1 MAASVL
7 TAIGSFIADT
17 LVAAGTSFLIADA
30 VAIIATAYVA
40 YSAYQM
46 LRPKTPDFGSGLE
59 GRKQMVRSPIAART
73 TIYGKAKVSGPIVFA
88 GTTGDKNAH
97 LHLVVPLA
105 SHEIDGVDAWYFG
118 DDKLTLDGADFINH
132 EPYVYTTEHAETASF
147 TLLPGQETNTVDLA
161 PLLPAG
167 AIMGRVMDVMALAP
181 YEAGSQ
187 IGGVQLGLSYTLDG
201 TAVTANTHNVSDAF
215 TQLLVHY
222 TWDTIDSSVAR
233 IKLVNGAADQAAQP
247 DLVAECGE
255 IGWDDT
261 HRLRGIAYAYAR
273 LKFDQEAW
281 PYGIPNIS
289 AVVRGKLV
297 YDPRTA
303 TTAWSDN
310 PALCI
315 RDYLLAQDGLRCAP
329 EEIDETSFMAAANVC
344 DELVPIPG
352 DVVGDPYW
360 DNTILLMHMDGFS
373 DERGHAVSAVG
384 GASLDDA
391 EAVFDASMRFDG
403 STGYLSVDNSTI
415 SPIGAQDFTLEMW
428 VRITA
433 TEGTPTLFSWGPSSG
448 FPAIE
453 MYARSSDRSIRTIVT
468 NMDGNTIVIN
478 NSPAS
483 TWELNTWTH
492 IALVRVAGRW
502 KLFANG
508 AVKRD
513 NAIPAG
519 EEYEPLLHPT
529 NPIRIGLG
537 WYNQGFMNGNID
549 ELRFTVGVARYTDAF
564 TPPSAPFVAV
574 QEVVNRQKRYT
585 LNGVVDSQKTPAT
598 IIQEMLSACGGSLI
612 YTQGTYKLHAG
623 AWTAPIGTLTESDL
637 RGPIKVR
644 AQPSMREQFNG
655 VRGVFVNPEKNWQAS
670 DVRPIKYAP
679 YITRDG
685 GELWADIQMP
695 FTIERFMA
703 IRLAWQHLLRSRQ
716 GITVEMPCNLRAM
729 KYSAWDVVGLD
740 IARLGWVGK
749 PFRIVSWRLAD
760 DGRGVDL
767 VLQEDAEQSWEWD
780 HTTETVPDPE
790 PDTLLV
796 DARVTTPPGRPT
808 LREILIDNGVIRV
821 QLHATWSPPENAF
834 IAAYEVAWAR
844 LTGDTVQWNNQMTTS
859 PNLTLGDVVS
869 GATYVVRVRAR
880 NAIGRWSRWVYSRSL
895 TIMGLFAT
903 PSPPQEFTATE
914 SDAGVLFS
922 VGEPPDTDVKV
933 GGYLEIRHAVDQP
946 SNWNTAIFVGRWPG
960 DTDSVRVLQRLGGRY
975 FAKYVD
981 STGHWSTAVSMLVD
995 DQQWTG
1001 TLDSINEAPAFTGA
1015 KTNCYVEGSALTFV
1029 GAQYVD
1035 DWGNIDEALDQ
1046 WDRHGV
1052 GADVPASGSYVC
1064 AGQIDVGLVQGFTLV
1079 ADIAAASGEPD
1090 FWIDDRVTLI
1100 DTWGRFDAAGDAD
1113 TTRVA
1118 TWFRKSDNGVD
1129 WSDWRRFPLAVRIRA
1144 RYAETK
1150 LILRCSHGQRIDL
1163 TRLNFHAKTV

>member
-273 LKFDQEAW
+273 LKYDPEAW

-352 DVVGDPYW
+352 KTVFAYTLDGDDPFAQSVVSKHKFDTSSDMMGVQWTLLP
-360 DNTILLMHMDGFS
+360 NTSILYQLIS
-373 DERGHAVSAVG
+373 EPAVG
-384 GASLDDA
+384 
-391 EAVFDASMRFDG
+391 
-403 STGYLSVDNSTI
+403 
-415 SPIGAQDFTLEMW
+415 
-428 VRITA
+428 
-433 TEGTPTLFSWGPSSG
+433 TP
-448 FPAIE
+448 
-453 MYARSSDRSIRTIVT
+453 V
-468 NMDGNTIVIN
+468 
-478 NSPAS
+478 
-483 TWELNTWTH
+483 
-492 IALVRVAGRW
+492 
-502 KLFANG
+502 FANG
-508 AVKRD
+508 GAYFYPFLSGLDMTAEVEFTYLGDTYSGGGYYQMLLSARVTTSSYWYVAATSTGVASDPRRKLVWYPHSSKALRSVPDVFIEVGRKYHLAFVRTQYTASLFLDGIRVDYVSYASTLTYVHGTHSVGNNDQLGNARGTWRFD
-513 NAIPAG
+513 NYRLTKA
-519 EEYEPLLHPT
+519 
-529 NPIRIGLG
+529 
-537 WYNQGFMNGNID
+537 
-549 ELRFTVGVARYTDAF
+549 ARYTSDFAEIQN
-564 TPPSAPFVAV
+564 T
-574 QEVVNRQKRYT
+574 QKRYT

-1052 GADVPASGSYVC
+1052 GADAPASGSYVC